1 MDYYSFIFLEMMEY
15 LKNGH
20 YLFPPEHFLAVHFS
34 KIQIQIRYFATYM
47 MITRKSK
54 GAVHEIY
61 NNFVNPPMESI
72 RDSNSIEFIPDSNF
86 TFYKP
91 IDGEFFV

>member
-1 MDYYSFIFLEMMEY
+1 MDYYSFIFLQMMEY
-15 LKNGH
+15 LKSGH

-34 KIQIQIRYFATYM
+34 KIKIEIRYFPTYM

-54 GAVHEIY
+54 GTAHEIY
-61 NNFVNPPMESI
+61 NNFVNPPAESI
-72 RDSNSIEFIPDSNF
+72 RISDSIEFIPDINY

-91 IDGEFFV
+91 VKDDFFV